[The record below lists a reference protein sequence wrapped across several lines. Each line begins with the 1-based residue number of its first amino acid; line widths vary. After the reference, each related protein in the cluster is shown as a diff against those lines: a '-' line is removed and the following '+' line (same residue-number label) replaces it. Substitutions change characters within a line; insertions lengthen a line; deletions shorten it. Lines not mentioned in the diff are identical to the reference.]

1 MINKN
6 IIALG
11 FVSFFTDMA
20 SAMVTTILPLYVVY
34 ILHDGVDKLGIIV
47 AVATFVSYFFRIIFG
62 IISDKYKIIKPFVVI
77 GYVISAITK
86 PLLAFATTWQ
96 SVAVLRGLER
106 IGKAVRS
113 ATKDRLISFYAGN
126 KSGRSFGFHKMLDIA
141 GEMSGAIIVFFV
153 LKYIGQNS
161 EIFKNIFLSTI
172 IPGIIA
178 IIIVIFF
185 VEDIPYEEKEK
196 QKFDL
201 SKDKKLFPMIFIY
214 FGILFF
220 MFSNEFFIIK
230 AKEAGFSFAY
240 IPLLVILLNF
250 TQTITSY
257 YFGILIDKIGHYKV
271 LNFSFMSALLS
282 LLSIY
287 FNLIILG
294 FIFLGLFLVSSLNT
308 FRSYISDNAIN
319 KASVYGIFYGG
330 IAISSSIGAIIIGEI
345 WHIFGEKYALIY
357 SLAGIFIIFLIYLSK
372 ISIKKVFND

>member
-20 SAMVTTILPLYVVY
+20 SAMVTTILPLYIVY

-62 IISDKYKIIKPFVVI
+62 IMSDKYKIVKPFVVI
-77 GYVISAITK
+77 GYVISVIAK

-96 SVAVLRGLER
+96 SVAFLRGLER
-106 IGKAVRS
+106 TGKAVRS

-141 GEMSGAIIVFFV
+141 GEMSGAIIVFFI
-153 LKYIGQNS
+153 LKYIDQNS

-178 IIIVIFF
+178 VIIVIFF
-185 VEDIPYEEKEK
+185 VKDVPYKEKEK

-201 SKDKKLFPMIFIY
+201 SKDKKLLPMLFIY
-214 FGILFF
+214 FGVVFF
-220 MFSNEFFIIK
+220 MFSNEYFIIK

-257 YFGILIDKIGHYKV
+257 YFGVLIDKIGYNKIIG
-271 LNFSFMSALLS
+271 FSFLSALFS
-282 LLSIY
+282 LISL
-287 FNLIILG
+287 FFDFIIVG
-294 FIFLGLFLVSSLNT
+294 FVFLGLFLVSSLNA

-319 KASVYGIFYGG
+319 KASIYGIFYGG
-330 IAISSSIGAIIIGEI
+330 IAISSSIGAVIIGEI
-345 WHIFGEKYALIY
+345 WHRFSETYAIIY
-357 SLAGIFIIFLIYLSK
+357 SLIGIFTIFLIYLSK
-372 ISIKKVFND
+372 ISIKKAFYD

>member
-20 SAMVTTILPLYVVY
+20 SSMVTTILPLYIVY
-34 ILHDGVDKLGIIV
+34 ILHNGVDKLGIIV
-47 AVATFVSYFFRIIFG
+47 AIATFVSYFFRIVFG
-62 IISDKYKIIKPFVVI
+62 IISDKYKIVKPFVVI

-96 SVAVLRGLER
+96 SVALLRGFER
-106 IGKAVRS
+106 IGKAIRS

-126 KSGRSFGFHKMLDIA
+126 KSGKSFGFHKMLDIA
-141 GEMSGAIIVFFV
+141 GELSGAI
-153 LKYIGQNS
+153 K
-161 EIFKNIFLSTI
+161 
-172 IPGIIA
+172 
-178 IIIVIFF
+178 
-185 VEDIPYEEKEK
+185 EKEK
-196 QKFDL
+196 QTFDL

-214 FGILFF
+214 FGVLFF

-271 LNFSFMSALLS
+271 LSFSFSSALLS
-282 LLSIY
+282 IISLY
-287 FNLIILG
+287 FNLIIFG

-308 FRSYISDNAIN
+308 FRSYISDNAVN
-319 KASVYGIFYGG
+319 KASIYGIFYGG
-330 IAISSSIGAIIIGEI
+330 IAISSSIGTIIIGEI
-345 WHIFGEKYALIY
+345 WQKFGEKYALIY
-357 SLAGIFIIFLIYLSK
+357 SFIGIFIVFLVYLSK
-372 ISIKKVFND
+372 ISIKKAFND

>member
-20 SAMVTTILPLYVVY
+20 SSMVTTILPLYIVY
-34 ILHDGVDKLGIIV
+34 ILHNGVDKLGIIV
-47 AVATFVSYFFRIIFG
+47 AIATFVSYFFRIVFG
-62 IISDKYKIIKPFVVI
+62 IISDKYKIVKPFVVI

-96 SVAVLRGLER
+96 SVALLRGFER
-106 IGKAVRS
+106 IGKAIRS

-126 KSGRSFGFHKMLDIA
+126 KSGKSFGFHKMLDIA
-141 GEMSGAIIVFFV
+141 GELSGTIIVFFV

-161 EIFKNIFLSTI
+161 ETFKNIFLSTI

-178 IIIVIFF
+178 VIIVIFF
-185 VEDIPYEEKEK
+185 VEDIPYKEKEK
-196 QKFDL
+196 QTFDL

-214 FGILFF
+214 FGVLFF

-257 YFGILIDKIGHYKV
+257 YFGMTL
-271 LNFSFMSALLS
+271 
-282 LLSIY
+282 
-287 FNLIILG
+287 
-294 FIFLGLFLVSSLNT
+294 
-308 FRSYISDNAIN
+308 
-319 KASVYGIFYGG
+319 
-330 IAISSSIGAIIIGEI
+330 
-345 WHIFGEKYALIY
+345 
-357 SLAGIFIIFLIYLSK
+357 
-372 ISIKKVFND
+372 